1 MVQYPFP
8 IPNGSP
14 FPISN
19 IPWGI
24 FYTED
29 DLDPRPGTAVGDH
42 VLDLRIL
49 IQGGLPVDESVK
61 EALESPSLNAFA
73 ALAPSVRNSLRKAI
87 QEALRDESSIIYRED
102 TGVIAADQATM
113 HVPMKIGGFT
123 DFMCSLEHVQ
133 TMGHMAGY
141 SEVPQNFFDLPAA
154 YNGRASSVIVSGQN
168 ITRPHGIIPGPD
180 GATYAPSQKFDFE
193 LEMGVFISNPIKYGE
208 PTPASRARDHVFGFV
223 ILNDWSARD
232 IQFYEMAPL
241 GPFNGKATATSI
253 SPWIV
258 TLEALEE
265 AGALLTTEDLGLRGG
280 KNTAIP
286 FLHCPDDVAVQVST
300 SLSRNGVTEVLL
312 GKSDLKHLHWS
323 PFQMVAHHSSS
334 GCGLETG
341 DLLGT
346 GTLSSSTEQ
355 IKEFG
360 SDHDPIRRSGCLAE
374 LVLGGTRP
382 FTLSDES
389 EIVWLEDGDT
399 VTMEGWAGSGDR
411 VIGFAL
417 IHNGLVFTSGKIG
430 VDANIGVLVSDGV
443 AEQTMSCSNIM
454 MRSADAAMDITM
466 IPNPKPAR
474 VCVTVS
480 ELDKGA
486 KMRTLLLLG
495 GMTPDVTALYY
506 NIINKVVRI
515 KLGDR
520 ASAPLY
526 LYSANLEEM
535 IQHAM
540 KGDWDEFAKVYKTP
554 IRSLSDRVD
563 GIAICAILAH
573 KVAKKLFD
581 DSSAARVP
589 LFHIADCLAL
599 HIINNHPSAKK
610 LGLLGPK
617 ISMLDSDDP
626 DFFVAMLQKAGF
638 EILIPETPEDIEEV
652 NRGMLQEVARG
663 VASVTD
669 STKNMFVQQAKKLID
684 RGAQGIILGS
694 TDLGFVLR
702 QEDVGDIPLFE
713 PAAIHAQELGIWICE
728 GDEDQSSYRFSV
740 TCTYPE
746 LADRRRLTARRDSV
760 RTERIR
766 RVSDAAPVTP
776 ESTELNVGAVTSP
789 SVTPRIH
796 SAGLVSVGPPQTEHA
811 VLRSADASLDD
822 LPPRAIGLALL
833 DIYFERFLR
842 KSRFQ
847 PPRLGSHAISPELAA
862 FATYAVYGDAW
873 AESARREAWLLTD
886 LPTVQVVQALSCLN
900 LYWFATRDLGRA
912 RINAE
917 AYAKNAWEEACNV
930 PLPVASDGFA
940 SEGSVAHRYCMNFE
954 WNPEALNEE
963 PNIPSSIMAEH
974 MRLMGVWV
982 KIQLINRDKRESPDV
997 TRILHLSSLAKE
1009 IYESSHFPAY
1019 VTGNEGVG
1027 RDIARLLGLHSL
1039 YHLCQIVLLCPLVSL
1054 FSGQRGIAREK
1065 TQSHAQTIAKHAI
1078 HHGHLIRDYIAK
1090 RQDISKLSS
1099 HIGFASFVS
1108 TSIILTLLRSRARRH
1123 HDDGHTRDHVS
1134 QALVTLIQDSIDILS
1149 ILETFWEH
1157 LEPMT
1162 RSLQHAAAQI
1172 LGPVDLIDQS
1182 AAGAESRG
1190 IEVPMTGVNS
1200 PAREEDVITTT
1211 YIESPEYPS
1220 AQNSARAFTN
1230 AHFGVTDRAMEHAT
1244 QIMDETPDWHHNN
1257 LFEWCQTEGLLDI
1270 GDDSLDI
1277 GASVDWNMDLD
1288 LLTGFSSQMA

>member
-1 MVQYPFP
+1 MSAVDT
-8 IPNGSP
+8 NS
-14 FPISN
+14 
-19 IPWGI
+19 
-24 FYTED
+24 
-29 DLDPRPGTAVGDH
+29 PRPG
-42 VLDLRIL
+42 
-49 IQGGLPVDESVK
+49 
-61 EALESPSLNAFA
+61 LES
-73 ALAPSVRNSLRKAI
+73 
-87 QEALRDESSIIYRED
+87 
-102 TGVIAADQATM
+102 
-113 HVPMKIGGFT
+113 
-123 DFMCSLEHVQ
+123 
-133 TMGHMAGY
+133 
-141 SEVPQNFFDLPAA
+141 
-154 YNGRASSVIVSGQN
+154 
-168 ITRPHGIIPGPD
+168 
-180 GATYAPSQKFDFE
+180 
-193 LEMGVFISNPIKYGE
+193 
-208 PTPASRARDHVFGFV
+208 
-223 ILNDWSARD
+223 
-232 IQFYEMAPL
+232 
-241 GPFNGKATATSI
+241 
-253 SPWIV
+253 
-258 TLEALEE
+258 
-265 AGALLTTEDLGLRGG
+265 
-280 KNTAIP
+280 
-286 FLHCPDDVAVQVST
+286 
-300 SLSRNGVTEVLL
+300 SLSRTACER
-312 GKSDLKHLHWS
+312 
-323 PFQMVAHHSSS
+323 
-334 GCGLETG
+334 C
-341 DLLGT
+341 
-346 GTLSSSTEQ
+346 
-355 IKEFG
+355 
-360 SDHDPIRRSGCLAE
+360 RRQKLRCSRQRPTC
-374 LVLGGTRP
+374 TR
-382 FTLSDES
+382 
-389 EIVWLEDGDT
+389 
-399 VTMEGWAGSGDR
+399 
-411 VIGFAL
+411 
-417 IHNGLVFTSGKIG
+417 
-430 VDANIGVLVSDGV
+430 
-443 AEQTMSCSNIM
+443 CS
-454 MRSADAAMDITM
+454 
-466 IPNPKPAR
+466 
-474 VCVTVS
+474 
-480 ELDKGA
+480 
-486 KMRTLLLLG
+486 
-495 GMTPDVTALYY
+495 
-506 NIINKVVRI
+506 
-515 KLGDR
+515 
-520 ASAPLY
+520 
-526 LYSANLEEM
+526 
-535 IQHAM
+535 
-540 KGDWDEFAKVYKTP
+540 
-554 IRSLSDRVD
+554 
-563 GIAICAILAH
+563 
-573 KVAKKLFD
+573 
-581 DSSAARVP
+581 
-589 LFHIADCLAL
+589 
-599 HIINNHPSAKK
+599 
-610 LGLLGPK
+610 
-617 ISMLDSDDP
+617 
-626 DFFVAMLQKAGF
+626 
-638 EILIPETPEDIEEV
+638 
-652 NRGMLQEVARG
+652 
-663 VASVTD
+663 
-669 STKNMFVQQAKKLID
+669 
-684 RGAQGIILGS
+684 
-694 TDLGFVLR
+694 
-702 QEDVGDIPLFE
+702 
-713 PAAIHAQELGIWICE
+713 
-728 GDEDQSSYRFSV
+728 RFSV

-776 ESTELNVGAVTSP
+776 ESTELNVCAVTSP

-833 DIYFERFLR
+833 DIYFERLYNATLLFNRTQLFESYLDGSLPPYLLRSIFALSSLFLR
-842 KSRFQ
+842 KPRFQ

-912 RINAE
+912 RINAVMAYASATTFRSFNLPDNGTRTKDELQLIERKHGCFWACWSTMCISSFPE

-997 TRILHLSSLAKE
+997 TRVLHLSSLAKE

-1054 FSGQRGIAREK
+1054 FSGQRGIAGEK

-1099 HIGFASFVS
+1099 HVGFASFVS

-1172 LGPVDLIDQS
+1172 LGPVDLIDQN

-1230 AHFGVTDRAMEHAT
+1230 PHFGVTDRAMEHAT

-1270 GDDSLDI
+1270 GDDSLGI